1 MICSKN
7 KAGDIM
13 DKNVNFNNVLKIILV
28 EWKLLELSKE
38 KLFEKVEQFYEGGN
52 KNETENKKS

>member
-1 MICSKN
+1 
-7 KAGDIM
+7 M